1 MFCYYCDLWCF
12 AIITYLW
19 CFAIII
25 MTCDVLLLLP
35 VMFCYSY
42 YLLCFAIMTCDVLLL
57 LRLVMFCYYYIPVM
71 FCYYYDLWC
80 FAIIMT
86 CDVLLLLWPVMFCY
100 YYYDLWCF
108 AIMTCDVLLLLLYLW
123 CGGRRWTGHD
133 IQPQF
138 LQQLGTFTNMYEY
151 IEKLSTVWPWL
162 AITGHDAI
170 QKCSY
175 WAKKNH
181 SPRGLKLIIYQSIN
195 PENIFLKTCLTF
207 IFWRLGHTL
216 TGFLHIVC

>member
-1 MFCYYCDLWCF
+1 MFCYY
-12 AIITYLW
+12 YLW
-19 CFAIII
+19 CFAI
-25 MTCDVLLLLP
+25 V
-35 VMFCYSY
+35 
-42 YLLCFAIMTCDVLLL
+42 
-57 LRLVMFCYYYIPVM
+57 
-71 FCYYYDLWC
+71 
-80 FAIIMT
+80 T

-162 AITGHDAI
+162 AITGHDDAI

-175 WAKKNH
+175 WAKKKSFTTWPQTHN
-181 SPRGLKLIIYQSIN
+181 ISIN
-195 PENIFLKTCLTF
+195 QENSFFENMPYFYILEAWSHSHRIPPHCLLKWEKAFWDNAPNLHWYPQTF
-207 IFWRLGHTL
+207 FETFFTW
-216 TGFLHIVC
+216 GFVRILEPNPFPSNLDI

>member
-1 MFCYYCDLWCF
+1 MFCYYYDLWCF

-35 VMFCYSY
+35 VMFCYYY
-42 YLLCFAIMTCDVLLL
+42 YLLCFA
-57 LRLVMFCYYYIPVM
+57 
-71 FCYYYDLWC
+71 
-80 FAIIMT
+80 IMT